1 MKALKVSDCLGTGP
15 AEARTAEQIARFLG
29 LTFRG
34 VTRAIESERR
44 AGVPICATCDADAPG
59 YYIAEDPEQLQNYCA
74 KLERR
79 EREIR
84 KTRKALEK
92 SCDTLKT

>member
-1 MKALKVSDCLGTGP
+1 MRTAYISDYLGTGP
-15 AEARTAEQIARFLG
+15 AEARTAKQIADFLG
-29 LTFRG
+29 LTFRA

-44 AGVPICATCDADAPG
+44 AGVPICATSDSLTPG
-59 YYIAEDPEQLQNYCA
+59 YYIAEDPEELQNYCNRL
-74 KLERR
+74 KRR

-92 SCDTLKT
+92 AAGGTE